1 MDGIAATDGEVFVW
15 PIRVYYE
22 DTDASGVVYH
32 ARYLHWFE
40 RVRSEWLR
48 AKGRSHRHLA
58 EGFGAAF
65 TVASIDI
72 RYRQPAR
79 LDDALQATV
88 RVSHY
93 GRASLVFEQQ
103 LLRPGQSPPQILLAT
118 ASVKVA
124 CVDTGSFKPRPWPS
138 GWLEP

>member
-1 MDGIAATDGEVFVW
+1 MGEVFVW

-22 DTDASGVVYH
+22 DTDATGVVYH

-48 AKGRSHRHLA
+48 ARGHSHQHLA
-58 EGFGAAF
+58 EQFGSAF
-65 TVASIDI
+65 TVASVEI

-88 RVSHY
+88 KVAQF

-103 LLRPGQSPPQILLAT
+103 LLRPGQPQNPLAT
-118 ASVKVA
+118 ALVKVA
-124 CVDTGSFKPRPWPS
+124 CVDTKSFKPRAWPA

>member
-1 MDGIAATDGEVFVW
+1 MGEVFVW

-40 RVRSEWLR
+40 RARSEWLR
-48 AKGRSHRHLA
+48 ARGSNHQHLA
-58 EGFGAAF
+58 SVFGAAF
-65 TVASIDI
+65 TVASIEV

-79 LDDALQATV
+79 LDDALEATV
-88 RVSHY
+88 TVAEY
-93 GRASLVFEQQ
+93 GRASLMFSQQ
-103 LLRPGQSPPQILLAT
+103 IQRPGEPQQPLAT
-118 ASVKVA
+118 ALVRVA
-124 CVDTGSFKPRPWPS
+124 CVDTRTFKPRAWPP

>member
-1 MDGIAATDGEVFVW
+1 MTPASFHW

-40 RVRSEWLR
+40 RARSEWLR
-48 AKGRSHRHLA
+48 SRGRSHHQLVH
-58 EGFGAAF
+58 EFGAAF
-65 TVASIDI
+65 TVASLEV
-72 RYRQPAR
+72 RYLKPAR
-79 LDDALQATV
+79 LDEALLVTV
-88 RVSHY
+88 SVAQQ

-103 LLRPGQSPPQILLAT
+103 LLRAEAPETLLAT
-118 ASVKVA
+118 GMVRVA
-124 CVDTGSFKPRPWPS
+124 CVDASSFKPRAWPA

>member
-1 MDGIAATDGEVFVW
+1 MGEVFVW

-48 AKGRSHRHLA
+48 ARGCNHQHLA
-58 EGFGAAF
+58 SEFGAAF
-65 TVASIDI
+65 TVASLEV

-79 LDDALQATV
+79 LDDALEATV
-88 RVSHY
+88 TVAEY
-93 GRASLVFEQQ
+93 GRASLMFSQQ
-103 LLRPGQSPPQILLAT
+103 VQHPGQPGQPLAT
-118 ASVKVA
+118 ARVKVA
-124 CVDTGSFKPRPWPS
+124 CVDTHSFKPRAWPA